1 MSVCEVCGKPLPL
14 PSRRRANTTCR
25 RCGSTYEF
33 APVSEEELYQ
43 RAVVQAN
50 PQLHKSETM
59 SVTISRYA
67 PAFGVMLAVRVQDIP
82 RGIWHNWDRDVG
94 WDRTPIVVT
103 PGTGTLYIAAAAR
116 QDGSDGYLTLTITDD
131 IGNTLVTKT
140 EWVATG
146 SWVGVETGSINMPNR
161 DYVITI
167 SVTP

>member
-1 MSVCEVCGKPLPL
+1 M
-14 PSRRRANTTCR
+14 
-25 RCGSTYEF
+25 
-33 APVSEEELYQ
+33 
-43 RAVVQAN
+43 VQAN
-50 PQLHKSETM
+50 PQLHKSETI
-59 SVTISRYA
+59 SLTIIPYLA
-67 PAFGVMLAVRVQDIP
+67 PAFGVMLAVRVQDIGREP
-82 RGIWHNWDRDVG
+82 HLWYNWDRDVG

-103 PGTGTLYIAAAAR
+103 PGAGTLYIAAAAR

-161 DYVITI
+161 DYVIAI